1 MRFLNVLLASL
12 VLTGCAIY
20 PTSRTFYEPNGADG
34 KLENRTSCGYTK
46 TRDSIRR
53 TVEGIEISLSPSEE
67 KFSPPYPASL
77 PTYISFTYRVPGV
90 QVDFSKI
97 VLRTEPGGVVIEG
110 RMLNTYERPTR
121 RVDGEFHIKVGRL
134 LFPEPAG
141 VPEQVTF
148 IFKPGALMLDGRAIP
163 VLPFR
168 FSRVTRDDVYYGSIN
183 C

>member
-1 MRFLNVLLASL
+1 MRLLKLFLASL

-20 PTSRTFYEPNGADG
+20 PTSRTFYEPNPADG

-67 KFSPPYPASL
+67 KLSIPYPTSL
-77 PTYISFTYRVPGV
+77 QTYITFTYRIPGV

-97 VLRTEPGGVVIEG
+97 VLRAEPGDAVIEG
-110 RMLNTYERPTR
+110 RVLNAYERPTR
-121 RVDGEFHIKVGRL
+121 RVDGEFYIKVASL
-134 LFPEPAG
+134 QFPEPAG

-168 FSRVTRDDVYYGSIN
+168 FTRVTRDDVYYGSIN